1 MHGLCWLT
9 ESCGTFGFT
18 GENRESKCEIVK
30 YLFYLITIFNLT
42 GRLLDNNMSLVWL
55 KL

>member
-18 GENRESKCEIVK
+18 GEKRESKCEIVK
-30 YLFYLITIFNLT
+30 YLIATFNLT
-42 GRLLDNNMSLVWL
+42 GRLLDNI
-55 KL
+55 